1 MGELRGKDR
10 MVKTAA
16 VLLVIGFIVAILQYF
31 RTFLQPLIV
40 ALILW
45 FIVSEVRSLLSKIKF
60 GRRRLPRPVLTLI
73 STVSVFFIFYVITD
87 LIIINFQSLI
97 ENADRYNTALVNL
110 LEEIED
116 ILGVENLG
124 EAVAGQQTAIVTGAS
139 TAARALA
146 SFVGRMFLVLFY
158 LLFLLL
164 EEAALSNKM
173 KKIYARSGS
182 RRSIKNSITRI
193 SNLLSA
199 YLGIK
204 IFTSFL
210 TGFLSY
216 FVLLIIG
223 IDLPML
229 WAFIIFILNFI
240 PSVGSIVATSFPVLF
255 AMLQYAGEWGK
266 ALSVLLGVLAVQV
279 SVGNLL
285 EPRILGNRLNLSP
298 LVVILGLTFWGFV
311 WGFVGMLLSVPIMAT
326 LMIIFSQF
334 EDTRSTAI
342 LFSKDGNIEYLFEDE
357 KSATADK

>member
-1 MGELRGKDR
+1 

-16 VLLVIGFIVAILQYF
+16 VLMTIAFIVAILQYF
-31 RTFLQPLIV
+31 RAFLQPLIV

-45 FIVSEVRSLLSKIKF
+45 FIVAEVRSMLMKLKVKDRS
-60 GRRRLPRPVLTLI
+60 LPRPLLTLI
-73 STVSVFFIFYVITD
+73 STVTVFFIFYVITD
-87 LIIINFQSLI
+87 LIIINFQNLI
-97 ENADRYNTALVNL
+97 TNIDQYNTALVNI
-110 LEEIED
+110 LEEVED
-116 ILGVENLG
+116 LMGVENLG
-124 EAVAGQQTAIVTGAS
+124 ETVADQQSAIVSGAS

-164 EEAALSNKM
+164 EEAAIGNKM
-173 KKIYARSGS
+173 IKIYERSGS
-182 RRSIKNSITRI
+182 KKSIRNSITRI
-193 SNLLSA
+193 SSLLSA

-255 AMLQYAGEWGK
+255 SMLQYSGEWGK
-266 ALSVLLGVLAVQV
+266 SLSVLIGVLAVQV
-279 SVGNLL
+279 GVGNLL

-334 EDTRSTAI
+334 EDTQNTAI
-342 LFSKDGNIEYLFEDE
+342 LFSKDGNIEYLFQDDE
-357 KSATADK
+357 SNPEET

>member
-1 MGELRGKDR
+1 MG
-10 MVKTAA
+10 
-16 VLLVIGFIVAILQYF
+16 I
-31 RTFLQPLIV
+31 
-40 ALILW
+40 
-45 FIVSEVRSLLSKIKF
+45 
-60 GRRRLPRPVLTLI
+60 
-73 STVSVFFIFYVITD
+73 
-87 LIIINFQSLI
+87 
-97 ENADRYNTALVNL
+97 
-110 LEEIED
+110 
-116 ILGVENLG
+116 ENLG
-124 EAVAGQQTAIVTGAS
+124 EAVENQQATIVTGAS

-146 SFVGRMFLVLFY
+146 SFVGKMFLVLFY
-158 LLFLLL
+158 MLFLLL
-164 EEAALSNKM
+164 EEVAFSNKM
-173 KKIYARSGS
+173 QKIYARSS
-182 RRSIKNSITRI
+182 SQKSIKNNVLRI

-240 PSVGSIVATSFPVLF
+240 PSVGSIVATSFPVIF
-255 AMLQYAGEWGK
+255 SMLQYAGEWGK
-266 ALSVLLGVLAVQV
+266 TLSVLLGVLAVQV
-279 SVGNLL
+279 TVGNLL

-342 LFSKDGNIEYLFEDE
+342 LFSKDGNIEYLFEEEIQDGLDR
-357 KSATADK
+357 DKT

>member
-1 MGELRGKDR
+1 MGELRGKDQV
-10 MVKTAA
+10 VKTAA
-16 VLLVIGFIVAILQYF
+16 VLMVIAFIVAILQYF

-45 FIVSEVRSLLSKIKF
+45 FIVAEVRSLLSKIKIKNR
-60 GRRRLPRPVLTLI
+60 GLPRPILTLI
-73 STVSVFFIFYVITD
+73 STVAVFFIFYVITD
-87 LIIINFQSLI
+87 LIIVNFQSLV
-97 ENADRYNTALVNL
+97 ENAARYNVALVNL
-110 LEEIED
+110 LEQIED
-116 ILGVENLG
+116 FLGIENLG
-124 EAVAGQQTAIVTGAS
+124 EAVENQQGAIVSGAS
-139 TAARALA
+139 NAARALA

-158 LLFLLL
+158 MLFLLL
-164 EEAALSNKM
+164 EEVALGNKM
-173 KKIYARSGS
+173 RKIYARSRS
-182 RRSIKNSITRI
+182 KKSIKNNISRI

-255 AMLQYAGEWGK
+255 SMLQFSGEWGK
-266 ALSVLLGVLAVQV
+266 TLAVLIGVLAVQV
-279 SVGNLL
+279 GVGNLL

-357 KSATADK
+357 ESPD

>member
-1 MGELRGKDR
+1 MSKLRGKDR
-10 MVKTAA
+10 MVKTAS
-16 VLLVIGFIVAILQYF
+16 VLIVIGIIVAILQYF
-31 RTFLQPLIV
+31 RAFLQPLIV

-45 FIVSEVRSLLSKIKF
+45 FIVAEVRAQLTKIKI
-60 GRRRLPRPVLTLI
+60 RRKSLPRPLLTI
-73 STVSVFFIFYVITD
+73 VSTIAVFFIFYIITN
-87 LIIINFQSLI
+87 LIIANFQNLI
-97 ENADRYNTALVNL
+97 DNADRYNAALVNL
-110 LEEIED
+110 LENVED
-116 ILGVENLG
+116 LLGVENLG
-124 EAVAGQQTAIVTGAS
+124 EAVENQQSAIVSGAS
-139 TAARALA
+139 NAARALA

-158 LLFLLL
+158 MLFLLL
-164 EEAALSNKM
+164 EESALNNKM
-173 KKIYARSGS
+173 RKIYARSGS
-182 RRSIKNSITRI
+182 QKSIKNNIIRI

-210 TGFLSY
+210 TGLLSY

-255 AMLQYAGEWGK
+255 SMLQYSGEWGK
-266 ALSVLLGVLAVQV
+266 TVSVLLGVLAVQV
-279 SVGNLL
+279 GVGNLL

-342 LFSKDGNIEYLFEDE
+342 LFSKDGNIEYLFEDDIGKTKE
-357 KSATADK
+357 

>member
-31 RTFLQPLIV
+31 KTFLQPLIV

-45 FIVSEVRSLLSKIKF
+45 FIVAEVRSLLAKIKIKQKS
-60 GRRRLPRPVLTLI
+60 LPRPLLTII
-73 STVSVFFIFYVITD
+73 STVAVFFIFYVITN
-87 LIIINFQSLI
+87 LIIANFQNLI
-97 ENADRYNTALVNL
+97 DNADRYSKALVNL
-110 LEEIED
+110 LEQLEGL
-116 ILGVENLG
+116 LGVDKIADTVEN
-124 EAVAGQQTAIVTGAS
+124 QQAAIVSSAS

-158 LLFLLL
+158 MLFLLL
-164 EEAALSNKM
+164 EEAAMSNKI
-173 KKIYARSGS
+173 KKIYARSS
-182 RRSIKNSITRI
+182 SKKSIKNNMVRI
-193 SNLLSA
+193 SNLLSV

-210 TGFLSY
+210 TGMLSY

-223 IDLPML
+223 IDLPVL

-240 PSVGSIVATSFPVLF
+240 PSVGSIVATAFPVIF
-255 AMLQYAGEWGK
+255 SMLQYSGEWGK
-266 ALSVLLGVLAVQV
+266 TLAVLLGVLAVQV
-279 SVGNLL
+279 GVGNLL
-285 EPRILGNRLNLSP
+285 EPRILGSRLNLSP

-311 WGFVGMLLSVPIMAT
+311 WGFMGMLLSVPIMAS
-326 LMIIFSQF
+326 LMIVFSQF

-342 LFSKDGNIEYLFEDE
+342 LFSKDGDIEYLIQDHIP
-357 KSATADK
+357 KDTA

>member
-1 MGELRGKDR
+1 

-16 VLLVIGFIVAILQYF
+16 VLITIAFIVAILQYF
-31 RTFLQPLIV
+31 RSFLQPLIV

-45 FIVSEVRSLLSKIKF
+45 FIVAEVRSLLMKIKI
-60 GRRRLPRPVLTLI
+60 RDKSLPRPLLTLI
-73 STVSVFFIFYVITD
+73 STVAVFFIFYIITD
-87 LIIINFQSLI
+87 LIILNFQNLI
-97 ENADRYNTALVNL
+97 VNIDQYNAALVNIL
-110 LEEIED
+110 ED
-116 ILGVENLG
+116 IEVLLGVDNLG
-124 EAVAGQQTAIVTGAS
+124 EAVADQQAAIVTGAS

-158 LLFLLL
+158 LLFMLL
-164 EEAALSNKM
+164 EEAAMNNKM

-182 RRSIKNSITRI
+182 KRSIKSNISRI

-210 TGFLSY
+210 TGFVSY
-216 FVLLIIG
+216 FVLLILG

-229 WAFIIFILNFI
+229 WAFLIFILNFI

-255 AMLQYAGEWGK
+255 SMLQYSGEWGK
-266 ALSVLLGVLAVQV
+266 SLSVLLGVLAVQV
-279 SVGNLL
+279 GVGNLL

-326 LMIIFSQF
+326 LMIVFSQF

-342 LFSKDGNIEYLFEDE
+342 LFSKDGNIEYLFEDQE
-357 KSATADK
+357 DQEDSAEDDFS

>member
-1 MGELRGKDR
+1 

-16 VLLVIGFIVAILQYF
+16 VLMVVAFVVAILQYF

-45 FIVSEVRSLLSKIKF
+45 FIVAEVRTLLTRIRIRNKS
-60 GRRRLPRPVLTLI
+60 LPRPILTII
-73 STVSVFFIFYVITD
+73 STVSVFFIFYLITD
-87 LIIINFQSLI
+87 LIIINFQNLI
-97 ENADRYNTALVNL
+97 ENAARYNDALVNL
-110 LEEIED
+110 LEQIED
-116 ILGVENLG
+116 LLGIENLG
-124 EAVAGQQTAIVTGAS
+124 EAVDNQQAAIVSGAS
-139 TAARALA
+139 NAARALA

-164 EEAALSNKM
+164 EEVALSNKM
-173 KKIYARSGS
+173 RKIYARSAS
-182 RRSIKNSITRI
+182 PKSIKNNIVRI

-255 AMLQYAGEWGK
+255 SMLQYAGEWGK
-266 ALSVLLGVLAVQV
+266 TLSVLLGVLAVQV

-342 LFSKDGNIEYLFEDE
+342 LFSKDGNIEYLFETDDQE
-357 KSATADK
+357 KIAAEEA

>member
-1 MGELRGKDR
+1 MGELRGKDQV
-10 MVKTAA
+10 VKTAA
-16 VLLVIGFIVAILQYF
+16 VLMVIAFIVAILQYF

-45 FIVSEVRSLLSKIKF
+45 FIVAEVRSLLSKIKIKQKS
-60 GRRRLPRPVLTLI
+60 LPRPILTLI
-73 STVSVFFIFYVITD
+73 STAAVFFIFYIITD
-87 LIIINFQSLI
+87 LIILNFQNLVV
-97 ENADRYNTALVNL
+97 NAARYNDALVNL
-110 LEEIED
+110 LEQIED
-116 ILGVENLG
+116 FMGIENLG
-124 EAVAGQQTAIVTGAS
+124 EAVDNQQGAIVSGAS
-139 TAARALA
+139 NAARALA

-158 LLFLLL
+158 MLFLLL
-164 EEAALSNKM
+164 EEAALGNKM
-173 KKIYARSGS
+173 RKIYARSS
-182 RRSIKNSITRI
+182 SKQSIKNNISRI

-240 PSVGSIVATSFPVLF
+240 PSVGSIVATSFPVIF
-255 AMLQYAGEWGK
+255 SMLQFSGEWGK
-266 ALSVLLGVLAVQV
+266 TLAVLIGVLAVQV
-279 SVGNLL
+279 GVGNLL

-342 LFSKDGNIEYLFEDE
+342 LFSKDGNIEYLFEE
-357 KSATADK
+357 HETTEE